1 MKQIRGILWA
11 IIGIFLINTGITNA
25 QEFHIMEEVNPERIP
40 ELNIVVDAIGA
51 TWGKV
56 MQTYREKANEL
67 SLSEQM
73 ATGIMNR
80 TTILDYIVY
89 LVKFLSQIGLL
100 IGAVMIIYAGYIYA
114 TNIFGGK
121 ESNANSAIKYALI
134 GVIVITFSYAIIRFF
149 TALFLGT

>member
-1 MKQIRGILWA
+1 
-11 IIGIFLINTGITNA
+11 
-25 QEFHIMEEVNPERIP
+25 
-40 ELNIVVDAIGA
+40 
-51 TWGKV
+51 